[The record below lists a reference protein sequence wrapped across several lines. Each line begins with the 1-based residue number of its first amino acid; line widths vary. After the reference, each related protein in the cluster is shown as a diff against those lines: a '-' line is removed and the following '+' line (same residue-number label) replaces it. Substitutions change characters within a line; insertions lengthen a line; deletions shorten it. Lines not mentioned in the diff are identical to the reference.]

1 MMHHL
6 ANKHFLNMMFF
17 KYFLF
22 FSSIPLLL
30 FSSNPP
36 KQGLP
41 IYYWQQSSFVN
52 FGDYLSLKLVE
63 RITGGPTHLFK
74 RKRFNNEKKL
84 LAIGSILVFALDE
97 DVIWGTGLNGK
108 RTDKYHFQFT
118 NLDVRAVR
126 GPLTRQFLKDNFQID
141 CPEIY
146 GDPALLIPYF
156 FPEFERKQNPKYEYI
171 IIPHYSEKKLFPKE
185 EYENV
190 VYPTDPW
197 DEVIE
202 KITDSQFVI
211 SSSLHGI
218 IVAEA
223 FGIPARFLKITDH
236 EPLLKYQDY
245 YLGTNR
251 PYFQY
256 AASVEEAL
264 EMGGEPPFQCD
275 LKKLYESF
283 PFEYWENSYFQTPIF
298 N

>member
-1 MMHHL
+1 MRL
-6 ANKHFLNMMFF
+6 YKLL
-17 KYFLF
+17 FLF
-22 FSSIPLLL
+22 IPSLLVSMSSAQT
-30 FSSNPP
+30 
-36 KQGLP
+36 QGLP
-41 IYYWQQSSFVN
+41 IYYWQQTSFVN
-52 FGDYLSLKLVE
+52 FGDYLSVKLIE
-63 RITGGPTHLFK
+63 RITGEPVKIFK
-74 RKRFNNEKKL
+74 KKRFNNEKKM
-84 LAIGSILVFALDE
+84 LAIGSILVFALD
-97 DVIWGTGLNGK
+97 DDIIWGTGLNGK
-108 RTDKYHFQFT
+108 RTDRSHFNFT

-126 GPLTRQFLKDNFQID
+126 GPLTRQFLMETFQID

-156 FPEFERKQNPKYEYI
+156 FPEFERKNNPRYEYI
-171 IIPHYSEKKLFPKE
+171 IIPHYSEKQFFPKE
-185 EYENV
+185 LYPHV

-223 FGIPARFLKITDH
+223 FGIPARLLKITDN

-256 AASVEEAL
+256 ATSIQEAL

-275 LKKLYESF
+275 LQKLYESF
-283 PFEYWENSYFQTPIF
+283 PFEYWENSYFQTPNF
-298 N
+298 K